1 MRDFLDAWN
10 VKEKDFPKDGSSAE
24 KLAFCARYAILAPST
39 YNTQP
44 WYFRISGDTL
54 SLYADRRYAL
64 PVIDSDDRELTL
76 FCAAALYNLRLAIQ
90 NFGYSALTEILPD
103 PKDQDLL
110 ARVKLGEKKE
120 PTTAEKELF
129 SVLTKRHFNR
139 GAFTAKDVPDE
150 ALTQIK
156 NAAAEEGGW
165 LHICDDIERG
175 IVLQMVIE
183 GDHMQTSKKNFRR
196 ELAAW
201 VNPRRA
207 ISGDGLPQF
216 GQSFAHVMGQMNPQI
231 IRRFEVDGDVPA
243 NDAQLSEGTPVLAIL
258 GSKSGGTVETL
269 HAGQAMMRLL
279 LRAQK
284 LGLSVSPL
292 NQPCEVPELRLRLHD
307 EILHPGRA
315 QMILRIGYGGKAV
328 ATPRR
333 PIESFIEFEGK
344 VPESFA
350 SAQSAPRKGFFSKLL
365 AKRA

>member
-1 MRDFLDAWN
+1 MTDFMDAWN
-10 VKEKDFPKDGSSAE
+10 VKEKDFPKDGSPAE
-24 KLAFCARYAILAPST
+24 KLAFCVRYAILAPST

-44 WYFRISGDTL
+44 WYFKISNDTVGV
-54 SLYADRRYAL
+54 YADRRHAL

-90 NFGYSALTEILPD
+90 YFGFTAITEILPD

-110 ARVKLGEKKE
+110 ARVKLGEARE
-120 PTTAEKELF
+120 PSTTEKELF
-129 SVLTKRHFNR
+129 SVITKRHFNR
-139 GAFTAKDVPDE
+139 GAFSNKDVPEE
-150 ALTQIK
+150 ALTLLK
-156 NAAAEEGGW
+156 NAAAEEGAW

-201 VNPRRA
+201 VNPRRSM
-207 ISGDGLPQF
+207 SGDGLPQY
-216 GQSFAHVMGQMNPQI
+216 GQSFANIMGQMTPSI
-231 IRRFEVDGDVPA
+231 IRRFEVDGAAPA
-243 NDAQLSEGTPVLAIL
+243 NDTQLSEGTPVLAIL
-258 GSKSGGTVETL
+258 GSNSGGTVETMY
-269 HAGQAMMRLL
+269 AGQSFMRLL
-279 LRAQK
+279 LRAQH
-284 LGLSVSPL
+284 LGLSMSPL

-307 EILHPGRA
+307 EMMHPGRA

-328 ATPRR
+328 PTPRR

-344 VPESFA
+344 APESFA
-350 SAQSAPRKGFFSKLL
+350 SAKVASKKGFFSKLL